1 MGQARWGVDQW
12 LLFAVGFGA
21 ATCLWI
27 GLAWIPRRL
36 APVNALRAFAS
47 ARGARVRGDGRVEPL
62 SILGVARG
70 RPFTVTWQRPAG
82 GGDVLLVGVDCRV
95 PDGAVPVDG
104 AAGGDGDGE
113 ADGVTAAE
121 GDALVTRWVRPG
133 ADVLDPA
140 RLGALVDALAQ
151 MAEELEAAHPAFEG
165 EPD

>member
-1 MGQARWGVDQW
+1 M
-12 LLFAVGFGA
+12 FAVGFVA

-95 PDGAVPVDG
+95 PDGAVR
-104 AAGGDGDGE
+104 DGE
-113 ADGVTAAE
+113 EGGGVTSAE

-133 ADVLDPA
+133 LDLLEPA
-140 RLGALVDALAQ
+140 RLSAIVDALAE
-151 MAEELEAAHPAFEG
+151 MAAELEAAHPAFEG
-165 EPD
+165 EAD

>member
-1 MGQARWGVDQW
+1 MESAGWSVDQW

-27 GLAWIPRRL
+27 GLAWIPHRL

-82 GGDVLLVGVDCRV
+82 GGDVLLVGVDCLV
-95 PDGAVPVDG
+95 ADGAV
-104 AAGGDGDGE
+104 AAGDE
-113 ADGVTAAE
+113 AGGVTSAE

-133 ADVLDPA
+133 ADVLEPA
-140 RLGALVDALAQ
+140 RLGEIVDALAQ
-151 MAEELEAAHPAFEG
+151 MAEELEAAHPSFEE
-165 EPD
+165 EPE